1 MTKDE
6 LNDDRGG
13 HGGGHPGHGG
23 GDQGDPGPSGGNG
36 GGNEGHGHTVT
47 IYVNTRAKEWP
58 KEKISFEQLIKLAF
72 ENPPTG
78 ENIVFTVTY
87 RNGPHNKPE
96 GNLSPGESI
105 KVKDGMIFDVY
116 YTDKS

>member
-13 HGGGHPGHGG
+13 HGGSNPGHGG
-23 GDQGDPGPSGGNG
+23 SEHGDPGTGG
-36 GGNEGHGHTVT
+36 GHGHTVT
-47 IYVNTRAKEWP
+47 IYVNTRAKEWS

-72 ENPPTG
+72 ENPPIG
-78 ENIVFTVTY
+78 DNIVFTVTY

-96 GNLSPGESI
+96 GNLSPGESV
-105 KVKDGMIFDVY
+105 KVKDGEIFDVY